1 MTRQQTYLLCQF
13 AGWGLHALANITF
26 ATAFG
31 QTNPKMVWVYAAA
44 ALVGVA
50 VSHQLRQVIRQQRWL
65 DLSLGRLVP
74 RLAAGTLAGGL
85 TLSTAVGLVMLWPI
99 QLMPPRS
106 WNWLMWSASVSIWS
120 TTLLLWLMIYLGIH
134 YFERLRRAEI
144 DQVRLEVA
152 AKDAQLRSLL
162 AQVNPHFL
170 FNSLNSLRALIVED
184 PTRAQTMVTELAEIL
199 RYSLKADSAD
209 TVQLAAEVEAVQTY
223 LKLEAIRLEDR
234 LRVKLNIAPGV
245 LDMQV
250 PPMLVQTLVEN
261 AVKHGISRR
270 SAGGEI
276 SIHAAEANGTLHV
289 EVVNSGQLATSGDTQ
304 LGLKN
309 VRERLRL
316 LFGEQAKLT
325 LRNLDPDNVI
335 AEVVIPHARPAH

>member
-1 MTRQQTYLLCQF
+1 MTRQQTYIACQV
-13 AGWGLHALANITF
+13 AGWGLHALANIAF
-26 ATAFG
+26 ANAFG

-44 ALVGVA
+44 ALVGLG
-50 VSHQLRQVIRQQRWL
+50 VSDRLRQVILQQRWL
-65 DLSLGRLVP
+65 DLPLVKLVP
-74 RLAAGTLAGGL
+74 RVAGGTLAGGL
-85 TLSTAVGLVMLWPI
+85 TISTIVGLVMLWPI
-99 QLMPPRS
+99 QLMPPQA
-106 WNWLMWSASVSIWS
+106 WNWLIWSASISIWS
-120 TTLLLWLMIYLGIH
+120 TTLLLWLMIYLGVH

-144 DQVRLEVA
+144 DRVRLEVA

-162 AQVNPHFL
+162 AQINPHFL

-184 PTRAQTMVTELAEIL
+184 PARAQNMVTALAEIL

-209 TVQLAAEVEAVQTY
+209 TVELAAEVEAVQTY
-223 LKLEAIRLEDR
+223 LKLEGIRLEDR
-234 LRVKLNIAPGV
+234 LRVKLDIAPGV
-245 LDMQV
+245 LDVQV

-270 SAGGEI
+270 AAGGEI
-276 SIHAAEANGTLHV
+276 SIRAGESNGALHLKV
-289 EVVNSGQLATSGDTQ
+289 LNSGQLATSGDTQ

-316 LFGEQAKLT
+316 LFGDQAKLT

-335 AEVVIPHARPAH
+335 AEVVIPHARSAH